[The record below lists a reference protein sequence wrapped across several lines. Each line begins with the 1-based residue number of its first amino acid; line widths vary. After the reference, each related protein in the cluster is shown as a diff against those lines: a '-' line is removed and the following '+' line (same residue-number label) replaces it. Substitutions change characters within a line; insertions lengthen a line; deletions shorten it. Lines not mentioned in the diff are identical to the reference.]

1 MKKIYTGADESYDVQ
16 EGGIFIMS
24 FFLVEDEEVYTKLS
38 EYINKILTSKKMSE
52 IKYRTIS
59 DKTRETLLKKINKLD
74 YKVLYYKENISK
86 DFDLLKHHKKAI
98 TLLNEYI
105 ILENI
110 KSKINHLDI
119 KIDNISGKKF
129 HSECV
134 KTLQNNLKNLS
145 IRSTIKY
152 SKSEKSI
159 LIQCA
164 DIFAAELRLQHK
176 SKTFKFLDKNK
187 CLLLS

>member
-1 MKKIYTGADESYDVQ
+1 MKKIYIGADESYDVQ
-16 EGGIFIMS
+16 EGGVFIMS
-24 FFLVEDEEVYTKLS
+24 FFIVGEEVYSKLS
-38 EYINKILTSKKMSE
+38 EYINKILISKKMSE
-52 IKYRTIS
+52 IKYRILS
-59 DKTRETLLKKINKLD
+59 DKTREGLLKNINRLD
-74 YKVLYYKENISK
+74 CKVLYYKENISK
-86 DFDLLKHHKKAI
+86 DFELLKHHKKSI

-129 HSECV
+129 HSECI
-134 KTLQNNLKNLS
+134 KIMQNNLKNLS
-145 IRSTIKY
+145 IKSTIKY
-152 SKSEKSI
+152 SNSEKSI